1 MVNET
6 RPEVIRPV
14 TIALTGTHSTGKT
27 SWLKRVASELRRDR
41 IEVAMVADLGLHAQ
55 QIGLPILYRHT
66 WASTLWIV
74 TRGISNEIEA
84 WTNADVVLID
94 RSVPDAL
101 AYYEAALEYRGQPAD
116 PHRIEHLEDLV
127 ANHCFNYDL
136 TLRTV
141 LDPRL
146 PLGVAKPRDTDIE
159 FRALADQH
167 VEKVLNRLDIEHDAL
182 PSDAHQRALIETV
195 AYIKGKLSAAD
206 QNSSEAE
213 RSMIRDGH
221 PSADG

>member
-1 MVNET
+1 MVSQS

-27 SWLKRVASELRRDR
+27 TWINRLANELRRNR
-41 IEVAMVADLGLHAQ
+41 IEVAKVADLGLHAQ
-55 QIGLPILYRHT
+55 QVGLPILADHT
-66 WASTLWIV
+66 WASTLWII

-146 PLGVAKPRDTDIE
+146 PLGVCKPRDTDIE
-159 FRALADQH
+159 FRALADRH
-167 VEKVLNRLDIEHDAL
+167 VEKVLNRLDIAHDTL
-182 PSDAHQRALIETV
+182 PSDGHARALVETV
-195 AYIKGKLSAAD
+195 AYIKGRLAAPL
-206 QNSSEAE
+206 
-213 RSMIRDGH
+213 M
-221 PSADG
+221 P